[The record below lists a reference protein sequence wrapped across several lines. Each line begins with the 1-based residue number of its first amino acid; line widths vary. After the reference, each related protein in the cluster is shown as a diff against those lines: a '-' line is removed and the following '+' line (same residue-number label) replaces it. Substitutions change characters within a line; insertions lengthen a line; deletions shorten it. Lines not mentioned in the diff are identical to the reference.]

1 MSENLIHFL
10 IYTHAT
16 FGGISLLV
24 GLISLVV
31 TKGNKLHRTAGKI
44 FYYCM
49 LIGASLAIIISLL
62 PNHENAFLFSIGI
75 FSCYMILSGKRILK
89 MKKLF
94 SGSKPRTIDLI
105 LPAIMGLTST
115 GMLIFGIKMKAGNDN
130 NGIVL
135 IVFSLIGA
143 IMSTND
149 LKMIRKQPTDKKFWL
164 YQHISKM
171 TGGYIAAV
179 TAFVVVNE
187 FIPGIY
193 GWLSPSVIGTIYIV
207 YHQMRFRKKGEKILA
222 ERKIENG

>member
-1 MSENLIHFL
+1 MSEDFIRIL

-16 FGGISLLV
+16 FGGIALLI
-24 GLISLVV
+24 GLVALIV
-31 TKGNKLHRTAGKI
+31 TKGNNLHRTAGKI

-49 LIGASLAIIISLL
+49 LAGASLAIIISLL
-62 PNHENAFLFSIGI
+62 PNHESAFLFSIGI
-75 FSCYMILSGKRILK
+75 FSCYMILSGKRILHL
-89 MKKLF
+89 KKLF
-94 SGSKPRTIDLI
+94 KGEQPTSKEFF
-105 LPAIMGLTST
+105 LPALMIITGI
-115 GMLIFGIKMKAGNDN
+115 GMLAYGINLKSNGNN

-135 IVFSLIGA
+135 IVFACIGGSMA
-143 IMSTND
+143 MSDIQMLRN
-149 LKMIRKQPTDKKFWL
+149 KPTDKKFWL

-193 GWLSPSVIGTIYIV
+193 GWLSPSIVGTIYIV

>member
-1 MSENLIHFL
+1 MSENFIRIL

-16 FGGISLLV
+16 FGGIALLV
-24 GLISLVV
+24 GLVALIV
-31 TKGNKLHRTAGKI
+31 TKRNYLHRTAGKI

-49 LIGASLAIIISLL
+49 LAGASLAIIISLL
-62 PNHENAFLFSIGI
+62 PKHESPFLFSIGI

-94 SGSKPRTIDLI
+94 SGAKPQTVDLL
-105 LPAIMGLTST
+105 LPVIMGLTST
-115 GMLIFGIKMKAGNDN
+115 GMLIFGIKMKTGGDN

-143 IMSTND
+143 TMSASD

-171 TGGYIAAV
+171 TGGYIAAF
-179 TAFVVVNE
+179 TAFIVVNE

-193 GWLSPSVIGTIYIV
+193 GWLSPTVIGTIYIV
-207 YHQMRFRKKGEKILA
+207 YHQIRFRKKGEKILA
-222 ERKIENG
+222 ERKIDY

>member
-1 MSENLIHFL
+1 MSENFIRIL
-10 IYTHAT
+10 IYTHAA
-16 FGGISLLV
+16 FGGIALLV
-24 GLISLVV
+24 GLIALIV
-31 TKGNKLHRTAGKI
+31 TKGNYLHRTAGKI

-49 LIGASLAIIISLL
+49 LTGASLAIIISLL
-62 PNHENAFLFSIGI
+62 PKHENPFLFSIGI

-94 SGSKPRTIDLI
+94 CGAKPQTVDLL
-105 LPAIMGLTST
+105 LPVIMGLTST
-115 GMLIFGIKMKAGNDN
+115 GMLIFRIKMKTGGDN

-143 IMSTND
+143 TMSASD

-193 GWLSPSVIGTIYIV
+193 GWLSPTVIGTIYIV
-207 YHQMRFRKKGEKILA
+207 YHQVRFRKKGEKILA
-222 ERKIENG
+222 ERKIDY

>member
-1 MSENLIHFL
+1 MSENFIRIL

-16 FGGISLLV
+16 FGGIALLV
-24 GLISLVV
+24 GLIALIV
-31 TKGNKLHRTAGKI
+31 TKGNNVHRKAGKI

-49 LIGASLAIIISLL
+49 LTGASLAIIISLL
-62 PNHENAFLFSIGI
+62 PKHENPFLFSIGI
-75 FSCYMILSGKRILK
+75 FSCYMILSGRRILK

-94 SGSKPRTIDLI
+94 FGAKPHTIDLL
-105 LPAIMGLTST
+105 LPSIMGLSST
-115 GMLIFGIKMKAGNDN
+115 GMLIFGIIMKASGDN

-143 IMSTND
+143 IMSAND
-149 LKMIRKQPTDKKFWL
+149 LKTIRKQPTDKKFWL

-193 GWLSPSVIGTIYIV
+193 GWLSPTVIGTIYIF
-207 YHQMRFRKKGEKILA
+207 YHQIRFRKKGENILT
-222 ERKIENG
+222 ERKIDY